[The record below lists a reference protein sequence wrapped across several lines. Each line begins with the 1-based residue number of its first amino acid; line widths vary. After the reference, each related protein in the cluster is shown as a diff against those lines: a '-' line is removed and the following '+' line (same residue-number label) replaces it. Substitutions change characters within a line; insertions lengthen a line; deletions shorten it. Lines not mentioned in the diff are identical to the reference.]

1 MIKTIRNFI
10 KKYKFYFL
18 FMPIIGW
25 MTPIYFLFIEDD
37 DLDFWY
43 HFINNGWL
51 YFGSMVF
58 QSICLTML
66 ICFIF
71 NL

>member
-1 MIKTIRNFI
+1 MIKAIRNFI

-18 FMPIIGW
+18 FVPIIGW
-25 MTPIYFLFIEDD
+25 IIPIYFLNIEDE
-37 DLDFWY
+37 LNFWY
-43 HFINNGWL
+43 HFNNKNWL
-51 YFGSMVF
+51 YFGSMFF

-66 ICFIF
+66 LCFIF

>member
-1 MIKTIRNFI
+1 MIKAIRNFI

-18 FMPIIGW
+18 FVPIIGW
-25 MTPIYFLFIEDD
+25 MTPVYFLIIED

-43 HFINNGWL
+43 HFNKNNWL
-51 YFGSMVF
+51 FLGSIFF
-58 QSICLTML
+58 QSFCLTIL
-66 ICFIF
+66 IRFII

>member
-43 HFINNGWL
+43 HFNNNGWL
-51 YFGSMVF
+51 YFGPMVF

-66 ICFIF
+66 LCFIF

>member
-18 FMPIIGW
+18 FVPIIGW

-43 HFINNGWL
+43 HFNNNGWL
-51 YFGSMVF
+51 YFGPMFF

-66 ICFIF
+66 TCFIF

>member
-1 MIKTIRNFI
+1 MIKAIRNFI

-18 FMPIIGW
+18 FVPIIGW
-25 MTPIYFLFIEDD
+25 IAPIYFLMIED

-43 HFINNGWL
+43 HFNNNGWL

-66 ICFIF
+66 IRFIF